1 MSRWTSLATV
11 LLAACT
17 TNDYVAPPGGGGSL
31 TPPSNLFYEVTS
43 GGPAT
48 IPVATLLG
56 WDQVNDGSVNVWNVY
71 SRSNTT
77 GAFLL
82 RGTTTSNSFHDQGV
96 PELQYY
102 VTAVDY
108 NGFESAGS
116 NIVTVDERL
125 TLPPVA
131 QLFSTSLDGA
141 VALAWSDN
149 PFESDPQGFRNYRI
163 FSTAYNLDTD
173 VCAADGW
180 VVEGTTVAPE
190 FIAGALPNGQPRCF
204 GVSAVTIEGFES
216 LWSPVVTDTPRP
228 DAHNVAINATQFN
241 AAQSGFRFWRDQ
253 NADGQ
258 AQDQELGLI
267 LPGASPDADFTIE
280 RDALGQLWLTPA
292 RLQASVAVYGGGPV
306 ADLTSIDFA
315 PVGGYSHSPVQLQP
329 GYGYVIEI
337 SGSPDGFLRYGAVR
351 ATHVGRDFAIVD
363 WSYQTDPGNP
373 QLIRVR

>member
-17 TNDYVAPPGGGGSL
+17 TNDYVAPPGGGSL
-31 TPPSNLFYEVTS
+31 PPPSNLFYEVTS

-48 IPVATLLG
+48 IPVATLLE

-77 GAFLL
+77 QRFLL

-108 NGFESAGS
+108 NGFESLGS
-116 NIVTVDERL
+116 NIVTDR
-125 TLPPVA
+125 
-131 QLFSTSLDGA
+131 
-141 VALAWSDN
+141 
-149 PFESDPQGFRNYRI
+149 R
-163 FSTAYNLDTD
+163 
-173 VCAADGW
+173 AADAAARRAAVLDQPRWGGGPR
-180 VVEGTTVAPE
+180 VVGQSVRERSPGVPQLPRVQYAVQPRHRCLPARRMGGRGHDRGTRVHRRCAPE
-190 FIAGALPNGQPRCF
+190 RPAALLRGVGGDHRGLREPLVADRDRYAASRCAQRRDQCDAVQR
-204 GVSAVTIEGFES
+204 GV
-216 LWSPVVTDTPRP
+216 
-228 DAHNVAINATQFN
+228 
-241 AAQSGFRFWRDQ
+241 QSGFRFWRDQ

-258 AQDQELGLI
+258 VQDQELGLI

-280 RDALGQLWLTPA
+280 RDGLGQLWLTPA
-292 RLQASVAVYGGGPV
+292 RLQASVAVYSGGPI

-329 GYGYVIEI
+329 GYGYVMEI
-337 SGSPDGFLRYGAVR
+337 SGSPDGFLRYGALR
-351 ATHVGRDFAIVD
+351 ATHVGRDFAIID